1 MARERDEKH
10 KLESQLRQ
18 LQSQFQSNTAVA
30 QAIQESEMK
39 KMQEYRELRQ
49 QFIQQRE
56 REKALIEEKMRKEE
70 EVMLVET
77 NYQNLQEEVDDMR
90 KLIKNFRVRY
100 KQAVTE
106 INDLNEEHANERAE
120 LFDQIQVYDK
130 ELSLYKT
137 LLRCVIEP
145 RDI

>member
-1 MARERDEKH
+1 
-10 KLESQLRQ
+10 
-18 LQSQFQSNTAVA
+18 
-30 QAIQESEMK
+30 
-39 KMQEYRELRQ
+39 
-49 QFIQQRE
+49 
-56 REKALIEEKMRKEE
+56 
-70 EVMLVET
+70 MLVET
-77 NYQNLQEEVDDMR
+77 NYQNLQDEVDDMR

-106 INDLNEEHANERAE
+106 INDLNEEHALERAE

-145 RDI
+145 RDIVKLEQVSKYDEVNKKWVVPLFTIGQRRVDFPA